1 MAKVWIRL
9 GGYITADD
17 ATMEEIKNG
26 NEDALVKAIKEHG
39 FEVDGDTYIPDPE
52 TEVEF
57 DLNKMTLTFWR

>member
-9 GGYITADD
+9 GGFVTAD
-17 ATMEEIKNG
+17 ATTMEEINNG

-39 FEVDGDTYIPDPE
+39 FEVDGESYIPE
-52 TEVEF
+52 TEVDF